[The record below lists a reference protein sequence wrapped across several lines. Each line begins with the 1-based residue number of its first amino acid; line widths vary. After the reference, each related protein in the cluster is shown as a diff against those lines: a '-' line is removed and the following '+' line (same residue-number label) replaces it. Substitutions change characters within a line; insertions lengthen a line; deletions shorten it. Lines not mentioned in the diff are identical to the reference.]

1 MKEVRFF
8 FAPDA
13 AKNNRLSDDEAKHA
27 LRVLRLKVGDEIFLT
42 DGKGHLYTAT
52 IIKADSKDCNFQ
64 IINCIQELQPW
75 NGLLHLAVAP
85 TKSIDRTEWL
95 AEKATEIGFDRLTLL
110 DCVFS
115 ERRVVN
121 LERMERILLS
131 GVKQSHKL
139 NILQLDGITKFSEF
153 IRQPFA
159 GRKFIAHCYE
169 QADLNP
175 DGRPFLLDAL
185 KGSQE
190 DTLVMVGPEG
200 DFSVDEVRAALDAGY
215 TPISL
220 GESRLRTETAAL
232 VAVHLMN
239 INNRKKHVCRN

>member
-1 MKEVRFF
+1 
-8 FAPDA
+8 
-13 AKNNRLSDDEAKHA
+13 
-27 LRVLRLKVGDEIFLT
+27 
-42 DGKGHLYTAT
+42 
-52 IIKADSKDCNFQ
+52 
-64 IINCIQELQPW
+64 
-75 NGLLHLAVAP
+75 LAVAP

-139 NILQLDGITKFSEF
+139 NIPQLDGITKFSEF